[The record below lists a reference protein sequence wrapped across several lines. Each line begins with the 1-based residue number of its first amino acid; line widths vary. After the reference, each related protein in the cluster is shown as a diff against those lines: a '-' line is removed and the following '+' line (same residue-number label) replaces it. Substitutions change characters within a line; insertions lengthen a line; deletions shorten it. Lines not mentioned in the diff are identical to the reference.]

1 MSFKI
6 QIFLN
11 LFLRYAPKDDETEH
25 TKEHKSDA
33 RNEFWLDIQAP
44 PASEW
49 AEIAKRDEKIAM
61 KEHII
66 PWP

>member
-1 MSFKI
+1 MTFKI

-33 RNEFWLDIQAP
+33 LNEF
-44 PASEW
+44 
-49 AEIAKRDEKIAM
+49 
-61 KEHII
+61 
-66 PWP
+66 

>member
-1 MSFKI
+1 MLNH
-6 QIFLN
+6 FLK
-11 LFLRYAPKDDETEH
+11 YAPKDEETEQ
-25 TKEHKSDA
+25 TNEHISDA

-49 AEIAKRDEKIAM
+49 AEIAKRDENIAIN
-61 KEHII
+61 EHII